1 MEEILEAF
9 LDSSPNPRDG
19 LIADSLGIMVLV
31 NFTSLSNGCVNM
43 ETLST
48 KECSCAHLCPSLLSN
63 RTGVWGT
70 ESSREV
76 AEEEA
81 SGAVLD
87 TPFLKPLYLNNQ
99 REHPRTPHP
108 HPFPSQKAFNASYYQ

>member
-9 LDSSPNPRDG
+9 LDSSPNTRDG
-19 LIADSLGIMVLV
+19 LIADSLGTMVLV
-31 NFTSLSNGCVNM
+31 NFTGRSNSCVNM

-48 KECSCAHLCPSLLSN
+48 KECSCAHLCLSLLSN
-63 RTGVWGT
+63 KTGVWGT
-70 ESSREV
+70 ESTPSSREV

-87 TPFLKPLYLNNQ
+87 TPF
-99 REHPRTPHP
+99 
-108 HPFPSQKAFNASYYQ
+108 FKATLFKQPERAS